1 MLLLVVVE
9 GEVKGMCMVIYP
21 ATENFFRS
29 RGSSVGGC
37 GQKKDTFVSFIRCF
51 SFFAF
56 SFLGQRVLIRRGSQI
71 LCGMVLEWTSRQTL
85 QPRWILF
92 SWIDNLEK
100 RADVVYSWPQNRA
113 HKVGMVVIYF
123 HGAAGNTTTKVKHRT
138 NSVAPYSFTYALKR
152 WKLTIQ

>member
-1 MLLLVVVE
+1 MSLHPWSSIHDPVDLSIVDSSTAQNILCHVDSNSIGVQKSLGRTVDKIQPKE
-9 GEVKGMCMVIYP
+9 FSSVSV
-21 ATENFFRS
+21 S
-29 RGSSVGGC
+29 RG
-37 GQKKDTFVSFIRCF
+37 
-51 SFFAF
+51 
-56 SFLGQRVLIRRGSQI
+56 RGSQI